1 METDKIFKE
10 GMMNWNLG
18 NPKEAGKNF
27 EKVLS
32 IDPNH
37 EEALVR
43 LGNVLGKIGKYQDAV
58 TFYDR
63 ALKLDSKNS
72 LALVNKGLCFHYL
85 KHLIYHNLHIYI
97 FYTTVNEQNK
107 S

>member
-58 TFYDR
+58 ILCDDCCPSG
-63 ALKLDSKNS
+63 AKGDSLRGGS
-72 LALVNKGLCFHYL
+72 FW
-85 KHLIYHNLHIYI
+85 HL
-97 FYTTVNEQNK
+97 
-107 S
+107 

>member
-10 GMMNWNLG
+10 GMMSWNLG

-32 IDPNH
+32 LDPNH

-43 LGNVLGKIGKYQDAV
+43 LGNVLGKIGKYQAW
-58 TFYDR
+58 
-63 ALKLDSKNS
+63 
-72 LALVNKGLCFHYL
+72 
-85 KHLIYHNLHIYI
+85 
-97 FYTTVNEQNK
+97 
-107 S
+107 

>member
-1 METDKIFKE
+1 MKPEELFKT
-10 GMMNWNLG
+10 GMINWNLG

-32 IDPNH
+32 LDPNH

-58 TFYDR
+58 TFYD
-63 ALKLDSKNS
+63 LS
-72 LALVNKGLCFHYL
+72 L
-85 KHLIYHNLHIYI
+85 IHI
-97 FYTTVNEQNK
+97 
-107 S
+107 